1 MTEAVEGSGA
11 AAAASVV
18 LVDQEPNG
26 LAAMMADLL
35 RANLQRRPERARL
48 LRSPASFTI
57 TGADIGLSLTL
68 RIADGKI
75 LVASGKT
82 KPPPAVR
89 VRGEGVQLL
98 ELSSVPLRFGF
109 PDVCTPEGRA
119 VLHAMR
125 TGKLKVKGLVRHPGM
140 VARLNRLLAVKP

>member
-1 MTEAVEGSGA
+1 MSRLAGDGVEPP
-11 AAAASVV
+11 ASVV
-18 LVDQEPNG
+18 MVDDQPNG

-35 RANLQRRPERARL
+35 RANLERRPERAKY

-68 RIADGKI
+68 RITDGQI

-82 KPPPAVR
+82 KPPAAVR

-109 PDVCTPEGRA
+109 PDLLTPQGRA
-119 VLHAMR
+119 ALKAMR
-125 TGKLKVKGLVRHPGM
+125 SGKLKVKGLLRHPGM
-140 VARLNRLLAVKP
+140 VSRLNRLLAVDP